1 MEEKEL
7 LTEPEA
13 IKLIS
18 VSRPTLYRYVEQG
31 IIKKYTLKGIV
42 RYKRSEIME
51 AFDIDSPPNSING
64 FARVISVVNQKG
76 GVGKTTTTVNL
87 GASLAQMGKKVLIVD
102 LDHQAHATSECGFSE
117 EDIENLEK
125 SMYEVLVKDNTNLE
139 DVIKETNIVGVDI
152 APADVQVADVE
163 IELMNQISRE
173 NILNEK
179 MKSVIGK
186 YDFIIIDCPPSLNIL
201 PINAMGSSREI
212 IIPVQTEFL
221 ALKGLNNLLK
231 TVGIVQRKARR
242 KIKFR
247 VLPTMYDQ
255 RRGVHN
261 AVLKQLQSHFDS
273 KVFNT
278 VIHEDTKI
286 TEASMTGQPAIAYAK
301 AARAS
306 QEYEELAKEV
316 LGEQV

>member
-1 MEEKEL
+1 MEWQAL
-7 LTEPEA
+7 A
-13 IKLIS
+13 A
-18 VSRPTLYRYVEQG
+18 VSL
-31 IIKKYTLKGIV
+31 
-42 RYKRSEIME
+42 
-51 AFDIDSPPNSING
+51 
-64 FARVISVVNQKG
+64 VN
-76 GVGKTTTTVNL
+76 
-87 GASLAQMGKKVLIVD
+87 
-102 LDHQAHATSECGFSE
+102 EYSE

-201 PINAMGSSREI
+201 PINAMWSSREI
-212 IIPVQTEFL
+212 VIPVQTEFL